1 MTLKMCVLKEGQSK
15 QSQLL
20 LISHKE
26 KQPDIRCFM
35 MEVHA
40 TTVKGFCSKRRKAS
54 ACAIY
59 GCGRKVEMVQWKLQV
74 QRHYHIEYAF
84 SL

>member
-1 MTLKMCVLKEGQSK
+1 MALKTCVLKEGQSK

-26 KQPDIRCFM
+26 KQPDIWCFM

-40 TTVKGFCSKRRKAS
+40 TPVKGFCSKRRKAS
-54 ACAIY
+54 TRAIY
-59 GCGRKVEMVQWKLQV
+59 GCGRNVEMVEWKLEV
-74 QRHYHIEYAF
+74 QRHYHI
-84 SL
+84 